1 MRRSGQR
8 SEQRGIGARSRSVR
22 LLAPVLWPALAMS
35 AAGAWA
41 QNAPP
46 PVAPVAKTQENA
58 RPAATAPETAPTLT
72 DAELRVQ
79 VAQWAT
85 LSIADR
91 RIVLTELRRRGIGVS
106 VVSETRQR
114 FGYRVVQADGS
125 VVQVTEQVR
134 VVRVGED
141 APQGEFGVG
150 FEQRERPIPAAA
162 DGSGW
167 PQ

>member
-1 MRRSGQR
+1 M
-8 SEQRGIGARSRSVR
+8 
-22 LLAPVLWPALAMS
+22 
-35 AAGAWA
+35 
-41 QNAPP
+41 
-46 PVAPVAKTQENA
+46 
-58 RPAATAPETAPTLT
+58 
-72 DAELRVQ
+72 Q